1 MISKRYTIPYTV
13 MMQNVDD
20 ETLLFDSQ
28 NGLFFALNESGA
40 KMWEVMERHEEF
52 SAVVSELLELFEVE
66 RQRLEN
72 DLEIFAQSLMEQGLL
87 EVSDA

>member
-40 KMWEVMERHEEF
+40 KMWEVMERYEEF